1 MENDDDNDSHK
12 SSFYRHCYISVPEG
26 IFGWDANFA
35 VLPLSSIPVPNRISQ
50 HLPHCH
56 TSVELKKTVGKE
68 EMMQL
73 RTELRRLE
81 EVTWLSQVMLLGLK
95 IKRIFEVMNQR
106 VFPEKKVVGY

>member
-1 MENDDDNDSHK
+1 M
-12 SSFYRHCYISVPEG
+12 
-26 IFGWDANFA
+26 GWQFSCFTTYCN
-35 VLPLSSIPVPNRISQ
+35 SIPVPNRISQ

-56 TSVELKKTVGKE
+56 TSVALKKTVGKE

-106 VFPEKKVVGY
+106 VFPKKKVVGY